1 MTMGEYNRAT
11 TTDLAADYTA
21 GLDAGYKNG
30 YEEGYAA
37 GRRIGY
43 EAGYNIGH
51 ETGKLLLLRRIEG
64 MLSEAPLSEQKEGPE

>member
-1 MTMGEYNRAT
+1 MGIGNLT
-11 TTDLAADYTA
+11 ADSAA

-43 EAGYNIGH
+43 EAGHKIGH

-64 MLSEAPLSEQKEGPE
+64 MLSEMLSEAPLSEQKEGPE

>member
-11 TTDLAADYTA
+11 AADLTADYTA

-37 GRRIGY
+37 GRRIGH
-43 EAGYNIGH
+43 EA
-51 ETGKLLLLRRIEG
+51 GKLLLLRRIEG